1 MYILASIHFFV
12 HTENLGLQT
21 MRYRAYIKINFDYY
35 SFQEQI
41 SRTKNILR
49 LRSLNFSLYIAE
61 ILLSK

>member
-1 MYILASIHFFV
+1 
-12 HTENLGLQT
+12 
-21 MRYRAYIKINFDYY
+21 MRYRTEIKINFDYY

-41 SRTKNILR
+41 SRTKNILH